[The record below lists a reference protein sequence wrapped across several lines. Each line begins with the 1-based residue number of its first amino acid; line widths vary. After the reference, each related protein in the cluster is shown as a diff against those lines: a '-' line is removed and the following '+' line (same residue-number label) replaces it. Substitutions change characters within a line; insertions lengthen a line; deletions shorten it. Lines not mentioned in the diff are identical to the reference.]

1 MFKKTQYFSLGQKQ
15 TFLKIPSFV
24 QSQWIGTTLLLLF
37 VTRYAYCTKSC
48 YTVVSTNS
56 CYTYYTEPIMYLML
70 MVVKTI
76 TSYKNKTWIVAF
88 G

>member
-1 MFKKTQYFSLGQKQ
+1 MFKKTQSFSSGQKQ

-24 QSQWIGTTLLLLF
+24 QLQWIGTTLLLLF

-56 CYTYYTEPIMYLML
+56 CYYTEPIMYLML
-70 MVVKTI
+70 MVVKTT